1 MATLY
6 DAYDKKSDQQGLG
19 WADQWDYKYN
29 DKYGQQDS
37 QDNKGGNKQKLAKV
51 KSAASSGVDKTKNV
65 VTSGAQKVA
74 SGTTNGLKWIKGKV
88 QKKPPQQQQQQQ
100 QQGAIYDD

>member
-6 DAYDKKSDQQGLG
+6 GAYDKKSDQQGLG

-29 DKYGQQDS
+29 DKYGHEGSS

-51 KSAASSGVDKTKNV
+51 KSAASAGVDKTKNV

-88 QKKPPQQQQQQQ
+88 QKKPQQQTV
-100 QQGAIYDD
+100 YDD